1 MLIFDLGISLTR
13 SPTGLQEKLAESA
26 DHHFYLFKVI
36 GNSCGAMFILRNT
49 TVQIPTIRRK
59 GFHVTFAK
67 LNIILFSCVLII
79 L

>member
-1 MLIFDLGISLTR
+1 MLIFDLGIALTR

-36 GNSCGAMFILRNT
+36 GNSCCPMFILRNT
-49 TVQIPTIRRK
+49 AVQCRFQLRRK

-67 LNIILFSCVLII
+67 
-79 L
+79 

>member
-1 MLIFDLGISLTR
+1 MLIFDLGIALTS

-36 GNSCGAMFILRNT
+36 QNSCCPMFILRNT
-49 TVQIPTIRRK
+49 TVQIPTK
-59 GFHVTFAK
+59 KEMFHVTFAK
-67 LNIILFSCVLII
+67 LNIILFSRVLIV